1 MAVKQM
7 AQKGD
12 EDKVT
17 CPKCGEKALII
28 DGRFIKW
35 LTCPNCKY
43 KKLLEKQ
50 DEAKKVRI
58 VSLK

>member
-12 EDKVT
+12 EDKIN

-28 DGRFIKW
+28 DGRTIKW

-43 KKLLEKQ
+43 KKLI
-50 DEAKKVRI
+50 KKEEDTQRVRI

>member
-7 AQKGD
+7 KGKGED
-12 EDKVT
+12 EKIN
-17 CPKCGEKALII
+17 CPKCGQEALII

-35 LTCPNCKY
+35 LTCPSCKY
-43 KKLLEKQ
+43 KKLIQKEEETQ
-50 DEAKKVRI
+50 KVRI

>member
-7 AQKGD
+7 TPKGD

-35 LTCPNCKY
+35 LTCPSCKY
-43 KKLLEKQ
+43 KKLIKKE